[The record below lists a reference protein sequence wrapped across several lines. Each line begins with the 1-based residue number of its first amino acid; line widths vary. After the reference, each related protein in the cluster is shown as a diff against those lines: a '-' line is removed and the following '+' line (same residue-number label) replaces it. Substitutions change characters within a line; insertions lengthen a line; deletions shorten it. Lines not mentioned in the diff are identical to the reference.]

1 MPDKTPPLDAQPVKA
16 AAGLSHAMTQIVDNA
31 RIAGGSFAKVTK
43 ARYTGPKRPAAELSG
58 LGIDIRFGEID
69 NPYFTRSHKEDR
81 ANPRKIQAAW
91 NTNESPLVR
100 LATRGTIDAR
110 QAVAGHMFRS
120 MFERIQGGLG
130 SPSNIQERVDG
141 GSAPDVFTEN
151 RARASRQLAA
161 AAEVLGASAYFVVSS
176 VCGEGLSLNEL
187 ARRNHTRPKTAREAL
202 KTALDRLAEHWDLG
216 KPKRD
221 G

>member
-1 MPDKTPPLDAQPVKA
+1 MPDTIPPLDAQPGEA
-16 AAGLSHAMTQIVDNA
+16 AAELSHAMKNVVENA
-31 RIAGGSFAKVTK
+31 RIACGSFAKVTR
-43 ARYTGPKRPAAELSG
+43 ARYDGPKRKAAEVSG
-58 LGIDIRFGEID
+58 LGIDIRFGEVD
-69 NPYFTRSHKEDR
+69 NPYYTRAHKEDR

-100 LATRGTIDAR
+100 LATRGTIDDR

-120 MFERIQGGLG
+120 MFERIQGGMG

-141 GSAPDVFTEN
+141 GSAPDFFTEN

-161 AAEVLGASAYFVVSS
+161 AAEMLGTSAYFVVRS

-187 ARRNHTRPKTAREAL
+187 ARRNHTHKIKAREAL
-202 KTALDRLAEHWDLG
+202 KDALDRLAEHWDLG